1 MIALEHRMNAVQ
13 GHWCDRNDTRV
24 QSRKKHHSFKASNQ
38 FVVGDDVQCGD
49 EDVLQRSVKS
59 IICALL
65 TVFLVIVDVKDYE
78 DLNRSDEDVRGTKV
92 VVGSKKTKLL
102 LLFLLM
108 SLIVMI

>member
-1 MIALEHRMNAVQ
+1 MLSRVIGVIEMIRGCKAEKNITV
-13 GHWCDRNDTRV
+13 
-24 QSRKKHHSFKASNQ
+24 SKHHISLLLVMMFS
-38 FVVGDDVQCGD
+38 VVIKMY
-49 EDVLQRSVKS
+49 SVVKNLS
-59 IICALL
+59 YCALL
-65 TVFLVIVDVKDYE
+65 AVFLVIVDVKDYE